1 MKRMVFSSARILVGF
16 VVFVLSFTACGGQK
30 PNEILYKTS
39 TQDEWETMSFE
50 KDLISIERSL
60 DIKDKESI
68 YAIVLPSGVE
78 TIGDEAFKDFAAL
91 TSITLPHGLKTIG
104 RQAFEGCRNL
114 SEINIPETV
123 TSIGIYAFK
132 DCKSLPSEDGVRYAD
147 TYLVGPSLSNAYM
160 DNYYH
165 PETVRIKDGIRFL
178 GTEAFYH
185 KYLDALECSSEA
197 RSVIIPESLVSIGEG
212 AFCRWSNLTTVTIP
226 QNVNYIGELAFV
238 DCTDLTTVYCKA
250 TTPPTLVNSLVFVYY
265 HIDEYNYDTEGEWH
279 TLRSLK
285 TIYVPAESVDAY
297 KNAHG
302 WKQYSKYIVGY
313 DFSKE

>member
-1 MKRMVFSSARILVGF
+1 MKRIFFNSARILVGF

-30 PNEILYKTS
+30 PDEILYKTS
-39 TQDEWETMSFE
+39 TQGEWVTMSFE

-68 YAIVLPSGVE
+68 YAMILPVGVE

-123 TSIGIYAFK
+123 ISIGSNAFK
-132 DCKSLPSEDGVRYAD
+132 DCRSLPSEDGVYYAD
-147 TYLVGPSLSNAYM
+147 TYLVGPTLTHAYL
-160 DNYYH
+160 DKYYN

-185 KYLDALECSSEA
+185 KYLHDCASDA
-197 RSVIIPESLVSIGEG
+197 RSVIIPESVVSIGDG
-212 AFCRWSNLTTVTIP
+212 AFMHWSNLTSVTIP
-226 QNVNYIGELAFV
+226 KNVNYIGEIAFV
-238 DCTDLTTVYCKA
+238 GCTDLTTVYCKP

-265 HIDEYNYDTEGEWH
+265 HIDEYDYDYDTEGEWR

-285 TIYVPAESVDAY
+285 TIYVPEESVDAY

-302 WKQYSKYIVGY
+302 WKKYAKYIVGY